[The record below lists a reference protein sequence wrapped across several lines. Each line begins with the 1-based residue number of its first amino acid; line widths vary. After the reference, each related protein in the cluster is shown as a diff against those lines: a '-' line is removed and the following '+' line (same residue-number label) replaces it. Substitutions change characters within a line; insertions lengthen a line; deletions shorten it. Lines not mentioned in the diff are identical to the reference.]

1 MLLLGEGIRLSLVK
15 PFSFEL
21 PTRIE
26 FGAGVSS
33 AVVDVLK
40 EMGKER
46 PLVVTDRGLIAA
58 GIFDRIRAQLERSG
72 VQFGVFSSV

>member
-1 MLLLGEGIRLSLVK
+1 MSLVK

-26 FGAGVSS
+26 FGAGASS

-46 PLVVTDRGLIAA
+46 PLVVTDPGLIAA
-58 GIFDRIRAQLERSG
+58 GIAVVIIG
-72 VQFGVFSSV
+72 VLQDGYFAGVHGP